1 MLQHVLRRVLPRL
14 WQHPH
19 LEHFPRY
26 PCGLN
31 RVFRRFNAGCYFG
44 VNDTITELVDG
55 EDRCQ
60 RVGMACSVYP
70 FETAS
75 EGDVNVRRGGPVCRC
90 VDIGE
95 DAREYLPC
103 SFAASVFP

>member
-1 MLQHVLRRVLPRL
+1 M
-14 WQHPH
+14 
-19 LEHFPRY
+19 
-26 PCGLN
+26 
-31 RVFRRFNAGCYFG
+31 
-44 VNDTITELVDG
+44 DG